1 MTNVAILIP
10 AYNEALTIKKVITDF
25 SKKLTENDK
34 IFVYNNN
41 STDNTLEIIE
51 ELKNKNEFKDILVI
65 KNEFVQGKGNV
76 IRRMFREIDAK
87 YYVLVDADDTY
98 FADDLDKLL
107 YLVKNKNVDMAVG
120 DRLSSTYFLENK
132 RAFHN
137 FGNNLVK
144 FFINIIFHKNIK
156 DIMTGYR
163 CMSYNFVKTFP
174 VLSKGFEV
182 ETEMTIHA
190 LQYNMSIE
198 TVVINYKDRVE
209 GSFSKLNT
217 YSDGFKV
224 LYTIFKLY
232 KNNKPFS
239 FFGFLSIL
247 LFVFSQI
254 LFVPILIYF
263 LNTGFV
269 PKIPTLLVSLIIFL
283 ISIITFF
290 TGVMLQSFSDESKK
304 NFEFKLNILQNKFNE
319 I

>member
-25 SKKLTENDK
+25 SKKLNENDK

-144 FFINIIFHKNIK
+144 FFINIIFHRNIK